1 MKKTFKGFSEKESQN
16 IHAMIDD
23 IMNDIVEEEEEQ
35 REAARARG
43 EEIPDDEDID
53 LATYN
58 PDEPINELE
67 ATALDLRAKMES
79 GELETYNHKQ
89 LVDAYMSLVKINE
102 TARSVRT
109 TRVMVI
115 KKKDREIKQMIEFG
129 VNTALQFTAKERQ
142 QIEANLG
149 IKKKD
154 DTDVESTEDK

>member
-1 MKKTFKGFSEKESQN
+1 
-16 IHAMIDD
+16 MIDD
-23 IMNDIVEEEEEQ
+23 IMNDIAEEEEEQ

-43 EEIPDDEDID
+43 EEIPDDDID

-67 ATALDLRAKMES
+67 ATALDLRAKMEN

-129 VNTALQFTAKERQ
+129 VTTALQFTAKERQ

-154 DTDVESTEDK
+154 DTDVESTKDK